1 MRKLV
6 MGCAVAAL
14 VALSARSEARPSNV
28 TAFAMYVDL
37 QPTKAISE
45 IGLASWYGEDFHGNP
60 TANGEVYDMNGLTA
74 ASRDLPLGTKLK
86 VTNLRNN
93 RSLVLRVNDRG
104 PYIPGRFLDVSKAA
118 AEQLGFMRA
127 GLALVETEVV
137 RYPKWYLR
145 TRSQVAGQNPT
156 RNTN

>member
-1 MRKLV
+1 MKKFV

-14 VALSARSEARPSNV
+14 VALSARSEARPPGAV
-28 TAFAMYVDL
+28 VITEFVAP
-37 QPTKAISE
+37 QPAEANTE
-45 IGLASWYGEDFHGNP
+45 VGVASWYGEDFHGNP
-60 TANGEVYDMNGLTA
+60 TASGEIYDMNGFTA

-86 VTNLRNN
+86 VTNLRNH

-127 GLALVETEVV
+127 GLARVEVRVV
-137 RYPKWYLR
+137 RSPKSLLR
-145 TRSQVAGQNPT
+145 NRAELAGQAQA
-156 RNTN
+156 TNSN